1 MNEPL
6 ILIIDDEPAVRKL
19 LEITLESNG
28 FKVESAA
35 TAKDGLRICANHP
48 PELVLLD
55 IGLPDMSGQ
64 ELLKELRLWF
74 KRPVIM
80 LSVQSAE
87 NEIVTAL
94 NNGANDYLT
103 KPFRSGELLARIK
116 SALRNSTPA
125 NDQATV
131 HFGEFELDLPARKL
145 TQHGQLVKL
154 TSTEYSLLALLAINE
169 GRVLTHDYLLQQVWG
184 PGYINET
191 QYLRV
196 FVAQLRKKIEQ
207 DPNRPAHILTESG
220 IGYRLIS

>member
-6 ILIIDDEPAVRKL
+6 IVIIDDEPAVRKL

-28 FKVESAA
+28 FRVESAEN
-35 TAKDGLRICANHP
+35 AKDGLRICANHP

-64 ELLKELRLWF
+64 ELLKELRVWF
-74 KRPVIM
+74 KRPIIM

-87 NEIVTAL
+87 SEIVSAL

-116 SALRNSTPA
+116 SALRNSTS
-125 NDQATV
+125 DREKTIVQ
-131 HFGEFELDLPARKL
+131 FGSFDLDLPGRTL
-145 TQHGQLVKL
+145 TQNGQLVKL

-207 DPNRPAHILTESG
+207 DPNRPAHLLTESG
-220 IGYRLIS
+220 VGYRLVS